1 MDKAKYSKYCL
12 VPQCESTSIK
22 TPGKIF
28 ISLPV
33 GSSKNKK
40 KRRILWLRA
49 MRRNTD
55 DISENTRGFV
65 CEDHFN
71 VTLPIPSKQSILTY
85 DWAFTP
91 RISAALEQ
99 SFDRMNSININ
110 ESTLVHYLLQY
121 TQQKH

>member
-12 VPQCESTSIK
+12 VPQCESSSIK

-33 GSSKNKK
+33 GSSKNQK
-40 KRRILWLRA
+40 KRRMLWLRA

-71 VTLPIPSKQSILTY
+71 FEEDMENYLKYKVLIQTENKLLNLEE
-85 DWAFTP
+85 AF
-91 RISAALEQ
+91 
-99 SFDRMNSININ
+99 
-110 ESTLVHYLLQY
+110 
-121 TQQKH
+121 